1 MKTAKSKFVL
11 PAIFTAMAITAL
23 LFSIFYNSTQT
34 AMGSTIQGSDYQ
46 ATTTA
51 QSTAYGTTITTSKL
65 VKSGPGSLGTVVI
78 TGANTG
84 VVNFYDAT
92 TTDVTK
98 RTNNIATSSILIAS
112 LPASLVAGDYIFDI
126 ALSTGL
132 YVDLVSGNMPT
143 STISYR

>member
-1 MKTAKSKFVL
+1 MKTIKSTYLL
-11 PAIFTAMAITAL
+11 PAIITAMAITAL

-51 QSTAYGTTITTSKL
+51 ANAVYGSFTAGKL
-65 VKSGPGSLGTVVI
+65 IKSGPGSLGTVVI

-84 VVNFYDAT
+84 VVNIYDAT
-92 TTDVTK
+92 TTDITQ
-98 RTNNIATSSILIAS
+98 RTGNKASSTILIAS

-143 STISYR
+143 TTISFR